1 MALSLVTEA
10 KDSNALTK
18 TDSGMVS
25 ALTRIII
32 APIKAISP
40 SKEYVSTQEQGFT
53 ALAWGAAGVA
63 GMFFF
68 QKYQKDKARQRALV
82 ASTGKW

>member
-10 KDSNALTK
+10 KDTNALTK

-40 SKEYVSTQEQGFT
+40 SKEYVTTQEQGIT
-53 ALAWGAAGVA
+53 ALVWGVGSAAGL
-63 GMFFF
+63 FFY
-68 QKYQKDKARQRALV
+68 QKYKADKARQRALV